1 MSSASMHL
9 NLADSRTTE
18 ALGAALARAFPG
30 AGTGAV
36 VYLQGELGA
45 GKTTC
50 VRSLLRTLGVTAPVR
65 SPTYTL
71 VDSYTLGTL
80 NCVHID
86 LYRLQSDIEAEE
98 LGLRDLTGPGFL
110 MLIEWPEK
118 GGSAVP
124 HADLKL
130 QLTYAGESRLA
141 ALSAATPVGEK
152 WLANLAI
159 DSSLA
164 PYLSNLT

>member
-1 MSSASMHL
+1 MHFH
-9 NLADSRTTE
+9 LADSRTTE
-18 ALGAALARAFPG
+18 ALGTALARAFPG
-30 AGTGAV
+30 ASTGAV
-36 VYLQGELGA
+36 VYVQGELGA

-50 VRSLLRTLGVTAPVR
+50 VRSLLRALGVTAPVR

-71 VDSYTLGTL
+71 VDSYTLATL

-86 LYRLQSDIEAEE
+86 LYRLQSDVEVEE

-118 GGSAVP
+118 GGAAIP
-124 HADLKL
+124 RADLQL
-130 QLTYAGESRLA
+130 RLTYAGESRLA
-141 ALSAATPVGEK
+141 ALSATTEVGEK
-152 WLANLAI
+152 WLANLVI

-164 PYLSNLT
+164 PYVSNLT